1 MYYVTICTH
10 RKDCVFGEIIN
21 RKMHLS
27 PIGKVVSEYWK
38 QIPNHHT
45 DVALDEFV
53 VMPNHVHGIVVIVG
67 ATHASPNSAKPGLK
81 PRSLGSTI
89 GSFKSAVTKRVNEFH
104 NSPDAT
110 FWQRNYYEHIIRDE
124 RELNLIRQYIASNP
138 LQWELDRENPA
149 FKGEPDGDGIAEIL
163 NDDSRRGDARVA
175 PIQKGEACLA
185 PTIDNDEKK
194 KELFTSLIHEV
205 SQVTRPVTP
214 AAAQT
219 DDNPDKVLQAVCEIL
234 KEEVPHY
241 DWVGF
246 YLTDPNIERQLI
258 LGPFAGA
265 STDPVRIAFGRGI
278 CGQAVDTGKTFI
290 VPDVSKETNYL
301 SCSPTVKS
309 EIVLP
314 ILNEGEV
321 LGELDI
327 DSHTIDTFSEED
339 RAFLLKVC
347 CAVSRLLQRAQEAR
361 RKQRL

>member
-1 MYYVTICTH
+1 
-10 RKDCVFGEIIN
+10 
-21 RKMHLS
+21 MHLS
-27 PIGKVVSEYWK
+27 PIGKIVSEYWK
-38 QIPNHHT
+38 QIPDHHT
-45 DVALDEFV
+45 DVTLDEFV
-53 VMPNHVHGIVVIVG
+53 VMPNHVHGIITIVG
-67 ATHASPNSAKPGLK
+67 ARHASPNSVKPGPK
-81 PRSLGSTI
+81 PRSLGSII
-89 GSFKSAVTKRVNEFH
+89 GSFKSAVTKKVDEIR
-104 NSPDAT
+104 NSSGASL
-110 FWQRNYYEHIIRDE
+110 WQRNYYEHIIRNE
-124 RELNLIRQYIASNP
+124 RELNLIRQYIISNP

-149 FKGEPDGDGIAEIL
+149 VKDKPGRDEIAEIL

-205 SQVTRPVTP
+205 SQVTRPVTSAP
-214 AAAQT
+214 AQT
-219 DDNPDKVLQAVCEIL
+219 DDNPDKALQAVCEIL
-234 KEEVPHY
+234 KEKVPHY

-258 LGPFAGA
+258 LGSFAGA
-265 STDPVRIAFGRGI
+265 PTDHVRIAFGEGI
-278 CGQAVDTGKTFI
+278 CGQAAERKQTFI

-314 ILNEGEV
+314 ILNEGET

-327 DSHTIDTFSEED
+327 DSHTIDAFSKED

-347 CAVSRLLQRAQEAR
+347 CTVSRLLQRAQETR
-361 RKQRL
+361 RK